1 MNIRTFW
8 LMVSMVYCISKCV
21 TGCCDNE
28 INTVANEG
36 VEARLEKSNRIG
48 VSTQSWQGSLTMY
61 PTVATWTV
69 QTSIPMSPKER
80 ATELDLDEDNYEG
93 RGKKGGMKK
102 KMKKY
107 MMPLLIAY
115 KLKFFTLIPVM
126 IGGLILLTGATGLA
140 GFFFALFAAVMGL
153 KSGQHH

>member
-1 MNIRTFW
+1 MTFW
-8 LMVSMVYCISKCV
+8 ICLVMVCLCV
-21 TGCCDNE
+21 SRGGCNE
-28 INTVANEG
+28 PNTIGDG
-36 VEARLEKSNRIG
+36 VETHLEKSSG
-48 VSTQSWQGSLTMY
+48 VAVSTQSWRGSLFVY

-69 QTSIPMSPKER
+69 QTSIP
-80 ATELDLDEDNYEG
+80 LDRSGKARQLDDAWSLES

-102 KMKKY
+102 KMRRY

-153 KSGQHH
+153 KSGGHH